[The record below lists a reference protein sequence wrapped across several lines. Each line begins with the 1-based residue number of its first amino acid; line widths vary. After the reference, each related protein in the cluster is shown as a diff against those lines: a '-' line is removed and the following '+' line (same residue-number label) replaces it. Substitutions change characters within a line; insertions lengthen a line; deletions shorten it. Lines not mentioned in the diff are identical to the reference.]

1 MARSGAAAL
10 ASIVVA
16 ALAPLLLDMRDA
28 WRTLLRDRA
37 YTLIAVGTL
46 MLAIALNVAA
56 FTLLQTM
63 LFRGFPHVERNDR
76 LVYVQE
82 RGALGCCVSYGNF
95 VDWRA
100 EATSFEGMAF
110 VDGGQIRLRDENG
123 RRERLSAPTVS
134 ADLFRLLGVQ
144 PALGRDF
151 TDDDAAATA
160 AAVAILSHGLWQ
172 RRFFG
177 SPDAVG
183 QTLETEE
190 GTLTIVGVMPEG
202 FSFPEHQDLWLPL
215 SSTRA
220 ATDRSPSGFLL
231 VARLA
236 ADATVAGAQG
246 ELAAI
251 AGRLASAY
259 PDTNRGVQ
267 PEVRSHAEFFFGD
280 DATVLYG
287 SMWVATWF
295 VLLIACANLANL
307 GVARTLGR
315 AHELATRLAL
325 GAGHWRMGRQMLL
338 ENVALTA
345 VAGVGAWWLAQW
357 GIATYAAA
365 TASVHYVLDFSMG
378 RDLLAYLA
386 AIAAGACVL
395 FTVVPIAHLWRLDA
409 SAQLKGG
416 ARGFTSALSRRQAA
430 LIVGQMIFAVVL
442 LSGSGVLVRSFM
454 KFQGASLGVDAEDV
468 LAAWVELPSERYADA
483 ATATALI
490 DTLEERIEAIPGVEL
505 TTTSS
510 HRPAGGGLA
519 RRFELEGRTLA
530 DDGLAPPTVAVVL
543 TGLDY
548 FRAVGA
554 AMFDGRDF
562 AASDDATSPPV
573 AVVNRR
579 FAEVHWPGQSA
590 IGQRVRLRDGGNN
603 GEWLT
608 VVGVVTN
615 IMQTDPTRQY
625 HVPLVYLPQRQS
637 PTPSFWMLA
646 KTTVPPAAVVLAV
659 QREIQTLDRDIY
671 VVQVAPLEQHIAF
684 NAEFMDVS
692 HQHLG
697 RNAVLF
703 PIFAASA
710 LLLAAVGLFAVVAD
724 SVGRRTREI
733 GVRMAVGATA
743 GQIWLWVLR
752 QGMGPVAVGLVAGLA
767 VSLAVNRLL
776 RAQLI
781 GVDFYDPVTMLVA
794 PVVLVVVGLLA
805 CRVPAQR
812 AMAVDPVVALRRE

>member
-1 MARSGAAAL
+1 MPNTSTPRLTNMLG
-10 ASIVVA
+10 
-16 ALAPLLLDMRDA
+16 PLVLDMRDA
-28 WRTLLRDRA
+28 CRTLLRDRA
-37 YTLIAVGTL
+37 YTLISVGTL
-46 MLAIALNVAA
+46 TLAIALNVAA
-56 FTLLQTM
+56 FTLMQTM
-63 LFRGFPHVERNDR
+63 LFRGYPLVERNEQ

-82 RGALGCCVSYGNF
+82 RGALGCCVAYGNF
-95 VDWRA
+95 LDWRA

-110 VDGGQIRLRDENG
+110 VDGGQITLRDGNG
-123 RRERLSAPTVS
+123 GRERLSAPTVS

-151 TDDDAAATA
+151 AADDAAPGA
-160 AAVAILSHGLWQ
+160 APVAIVSHSLWQ

-177 SPDAVG
+177 RADAIG
-183 QTLETEE
+183 QTLETEDA
-190 GTLTIVGVMPEG
+190 TLTIIGVMPEA

-215 SSTRA
+215 PSTRA
-220 ATDRSPSGFLL
+220 VTDRSPSGFLV

-236 ADATVAGAQG
+236 DGATVAGAQA

-259 PDTNRGVQ
+259 PDTNRGVE
-267 PEVRSHAEFFFGD
+267 PRVRQHAEFFFGD
-280 DATVLYG
+280 DAKVLYG

-325 GAGHWRMGRQMLL
+325 GANHWRMGRQMIV
-338 ENVALTA
+338 ENVVLTA
-345 VAGVGAWWLAQW
+345 VGSACAWWLAQS

-378 RDLLAYLA
+378 GDVRAYLA
-386 AIAAGACVL
+386 AVALGACVL
-395 FTVVPIAHLWRLDA
+395 ITLVPIANLWRVDS
-409 SAQLKGG
+409 SAQIKGG
-416 ARGFTSALSRRQAA
+416 ARGFTSAFSRRQAA

-454 KFQGASLGVDAEDV
+454 KFQEASLGIDAEDV
-468 LAAWVELPSERYADA
+468 LVAWVELPKERYADA
-483 ATATALI
+483 AASSALMS
-490 DTLEERIEAIPGVEL
+490 TLEERLEAIPGVEVA
-505 TTTSS
+505 TTSS

-519 RRFELEGRTLA
+519 RRFEIEGRTLVA
-530 DDGLAPPTVAVVL
+530 DGFAPPTVAVVL
-543 TGLDY
+543 TGVDY
-548 FRAVGA
+548 FRTLGA
-554 AMFDGRDF
+554 ALLEGRDF
-562 AASDDATSPPV
+562 AASDQPTSPPV
-573 AVVNRR
+573 AVVNQR
-579 FAEVHWPGQSA
+579 FADTHWPGESSV
-590 IGQRVRLRDGGNN
+590 GKRVRLRDGGDT

-608 VVGVVTN
+608 VVGVVSN

-637 PTPSFWMLA
+637 PTPAFWVLA
-646 KTTVPPAAVVLAV
+646 KTIVPPGTLSTAVR
-659 QREIQTLDRDIY
+659 REIQSLDPDFYSAQI
-671 VVQVAPLEQHIAF
+671 APLEQHVAF
-684 NAEFMDVS
+684 NPEFMDVA

-743 GQIWLWVLR
+743 GQIWRWVLR
-752 QGMGPVAVGLVAGLA
+752 QGMVPVALGLVVGLAI
-767 VSLAVNRLL
+767 SLAVNRVL

-781 GVDFYDPVTMLVA
+781 GVEFYDPMTMLVA
-794 PVVLVVVGLLA
+794 PVVLVVVALLA
-805 CRVPAQR
+805 CRVPARR
-812 AMAVDPVVALRRE
+812 AMKVDPVVALRRE